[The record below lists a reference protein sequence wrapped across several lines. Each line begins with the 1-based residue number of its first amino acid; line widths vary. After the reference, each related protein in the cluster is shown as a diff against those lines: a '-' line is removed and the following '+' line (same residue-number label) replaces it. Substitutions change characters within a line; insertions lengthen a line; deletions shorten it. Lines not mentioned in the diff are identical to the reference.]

1 MLIIIKMLTITKLVC
16 LANCCNWT
24 FDFTLSWTASQV
36 NPDDVL
42 KLENQRA
49 ESVLDDSGDISED
62 EECEG
67 DEQAELTDN
76 EQESGGSE
84 AVEED
89 ENDTDLKM
97 KESDEDSTPASNKK
111 AKMTQKPRGAEYK
124 LIR

>member
-1 MLIIIKMLTITKLVC
+1 MQIVAIEHLNV
-16 LANCCNWT
+16 
-24 FDFTLSWTASQV
+24 TLSWTASQV

-67 DEQAELTDN
+67 DEQAELTETDN
-76 EQESGGSE
+76 EQESGDSE
-84 AVEED
+84 ALEED

-97 KESDEDSTPASNKK
+97 KESDEVSTPASNKK
-111 AKMTQKPRGAEYK
+111 AKVTQKPRGTEYK

>member
-1 MLIIIKMLTITKLVC
+1 MFLT
-16 LANCCNWT
+16 NCYNLT
-24 FDFTLSWTASQV
+24 FDVALSWTASQV

-49 ESVLDDSGDISED
+49 ESVLDDSSDISED

-67 DEQAELTDN
+67 DEQAELTDD
-76 EQESGGSE
+76 EQESHDSE

-97 KESDEDSTPASNKK
+97 KESDEDSTPSSSKK
-111 AKMTQKPRGAEYK
+111 AKETQKPRGTEYK